1 MGYDAIHVL
10 RQLLNQRA
18 AAVDFYGKIMFVF
31 GLGSAVSWYVAGRN
45 IYYYNQGDP
54 AYRISLNLFTYLLP
68 FFAFIIDAAVKRAY
82 HLTAK
87 TYIYCVKSLMIFVYL
102 ALYVIS
108 LQKDCTS
115 PFFMIFTV
123 ALFVFPTVIIVHWLA
138 LINGKLG

>member
-31 GLGSAVSWYVAGRN
+31 TLGSLVSWYVAARN
-45 IYYYNQGDP
+45 IYYFSDP
-54 AYRISLNLFTYLLP
+54 SYRISLNLFTYLLP

-82 HLTAK
+82 HLVAK

-108 LQKDCTS
+108 LQKGSES
-115 PFFMIFTV
+115 PFFLIFTV
-123 ALFVFPTVIIVHWLA
+123 ALFVFPAGITIHWLA